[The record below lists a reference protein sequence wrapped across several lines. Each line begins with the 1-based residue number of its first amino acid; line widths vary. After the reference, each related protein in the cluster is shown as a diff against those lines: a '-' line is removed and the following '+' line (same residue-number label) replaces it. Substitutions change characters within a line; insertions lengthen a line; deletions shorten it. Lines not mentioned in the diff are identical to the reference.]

1 MSPLAAVPLA
11 TPLSV
16 PAGFASGGTS
26 ASDVWEQVTS
36 VQPAAPYLLVVLTA
50 VAALAVV
57 AAPRLWHLFRN
68 AITIAHEGG
77 HALVAVLCGR
87 RLRSIRLHSDTSGLT
102 VTRGR
107 PTGFGM
113 ILTLMAG
120 YLFASL
126 IGIGGAA
133 LLAAHHVTLVLWIY
147 IVLLFLMLV
156 MIRNLYGVIT
166 VIVTGGVAFIVSW
179 YASTQVQAVFAYV
192 AVWLLLIG
200 GVRPLFELAGQRRR
214 REVSG
219 SDVDQLAG
227 LTHVAGII
235 WLAAFTIVTCVLL
248 VFGFSMLGLLHVP
261 PDGVFG
267 GARAFFS

>member
-1 MSPLAAVPLA
+1 M
-11 TPLSV
+11 
-16 PAGFASGGTS
+16 
-26 ASDVWEQVTS
+26 
-36 VQPAAPYLLVVLTA
+36 
-50 VAALAVV
+50 V

-107 PTGFGM
+107 PSGLGM

-120 YLFASL
+120 YLFPSL

-156 MIRNLYGVIT
+156 MIRNVYGVIT

-179 YASTQVQAVFAYV
+179 YASTQVQAVFAYF

-235 WLAAFTIVTCVLL
+235 WLAAFTVVTCVLL
-248 VFGFSMLGLLHVP
+248 VFGGSLLGLLHVP
-261 PDGVFG
+261 PDGVLG